1 MACFSK
7 LHGMLTPMPDA
18 EKKQTASIAE
28 LYDEWHRPRGA
39 GPSPG
44 GPWHRLAIPQLGD
57 VRGLRVLEIGCGVG
71 EFSRLLAERGARVIG
86 ADISSVA
93 VEKTGRQLEVYEGTE
108 AIVTDICAVP
118 FPDESFD
125 LVVSLETIEHS
136 PDPRKAL
143 AELVRVTRRGGR
155 LIISNPNYLDFIGLY
170 RLAKRISGR
179 PFSEAGQP
187 INKWTTLL
195 GTIWRLKR
203 LGCRID
209 FVDGTHFALPI
220 PYWRSLDISW
230 IDRAHVLAKW
240 IAHHGLVVASRR

>member
-1 MACFSK
+1 MS
-7 LHGMLTPMPDA
+7 DA
-18 EKKQTASIAE
+18 ESKQPASIAE
-28 LYDEWHRPRGA
+28 LYDEWHRPRGP

-44 GPWHRLAIPQLGD
+44 GPWHRLAIAQLGD
-57 VRGLRVLEIGCGVG
+57 VAGLRVLEIGCGVG

-86 ADISSVA
+86 ADISPVA
-93 VEKTGRQLEVYEGTE
+93 VEHTRLQLERYEGTD
-108 AIVTDICAVP
+108 AIVADICAIP
-118 FPDESFD
+118 FRDESFD

-136 PDPRKAL
+136 PDPRNAL
-143 AELVRVTRRGGR
+143 AELVRVARRGGR

-179 PFSEAGQP
+179 PFTEAGQP

-209 FVDGTHFALPI
+209 LVDGTHFALPI
-220 PYWRSLDISW
+220 PYWRSLDISS
-230 IDRAHVLAKW
+230 IDRVHVLAKW
-240 IAHHGLVVASRR
+240 IAHHGLVVASRQ